1 MAERRAPP
9 MPRRHYGAWRRVAL
23 RWADNDI
30 YGHVN
35 NAAYFQWFDTAV
47 NDWLIENGLLD
58 IVRGEVVGFVVE
70 INCRYIR
77 PFSYP
82 GTVEIGI
89 AVARLGGSSVSY
101 RLGAFAEGAEEA
113 GAEALWTQVCVARE
127 GGRPVPLP
135 DAWRERLAILDESR

>member
-1 MAERRAPP
+1 MTRERAPL

-23 RWADNDI
+23 RWADNDV

-35 NAAYFQWFDTAV
+35 NAVYLQWYDTAV
-47 NDWLIENGLLD
+47 NDWLIESGLLD
-58 IVRGEVVGFVVE
+58 IALGEVVGFVVE
-70 INCRYIR
+70 THCRYNR

-89 AVARLGGSSVSY
+89 AVARLGRSSVSY

-113 GAEALWTQVCVARE
+113 GAEALWTQVCVERQ

-135 DAWRERLAILDESR
+135 DSWRERLSVLDETR